1 MKWFTREWT
10 RGQLSDAE
18 ADAVPALYAEHLDH
32 IEAQLSVGALDL
44 ARNLNV
50 HDGRV
55 KGWRQANKTIELDVV
70 AGELQAG
77 YQRILLTFEGS
88 KLVHPTSLDDLDFAN
103 PRTEILY
110 DEVDVTDSGAFE
122 YRMLVWPD
130 GEVAIRFDSV
140 VVKKTAAT
148 AADW

>member
-18 ADAVPALYAEHLDH
+18 DDAVPALYAEHLDQ
-32 IEAQLSVGALDL
+32 IEDQLSAGARDL

-70 AGELQAG
+70 VGDLQAG
-77 YQRILLTFEGS
+77 YQRVLLTFEGS
-88 KLVHPTSLDDLDFAN
+88 KLVRPTSLDDLGFGN
-103 PRTEILY
+103 LRTEILY

-122 YRMLVWPD
+122 YRLLVWPD
-130 GEVAIRFDSV
+130 GEIAIRFDSV
-140 VVKKTAAT
+140 VVTKSAAA
-148 AADW
+148 AADR